1 MNPISNILSLPFQY
15 IISEYNLIELM
26 KKSFT
31 STVRTNVSGLSN
43 RTEAVLEDVAAKS
56 LSQCSLY

>member
-1 MNPISNILSLPFQY
+1 
-15 IISEYNLIELM
+15 M